1 MLLALSLES
10 RNELE
15 KDISWCELGAAE
27 RNTARHRGSENSHC
41 PPLSLPT
48 AAGAVSVNA
57 EWWCWSDPWKIKVT
71 YELDANQ

>member
-1 MLLALSLES
+1 M
-10 RNELE
+10 
-15 KDISWCELGAAE
+15 SWKKTFPGVSWGRLRG
-27 RNTARHRGSENSHC
+27 TQPGGSENSHC